1 MILAAEFERCAD
13 RYGGG
18 TAVSGPDSCLGYDA
32 LHRAGLR
39 AAEWFGGVRAADE
52 RPRIGLA
59 ARNSTAWVTAYLGIL
74 HAGAVP
80 FLIDA
85 SASDGELERISED
98 CSLDLL
104 LHDRDAAGEAVPVL
118 PGLTAVQRYTA
129 GRRHPLH
136 PDTEVCRFTSGTTGK
151 PNCLEFSGQAVRAAA
166 ANWAAG
172 TGMTAD
178 DRVLCCAGLSNGLAF
193 NTSLLAAF
201 LVGAQLHLAH
211 GLPTSG
217 RIRRLVAGSRA
228 TRLVAFPALYDSF
241 VRTGGGRADF
251 ASVRVAISSGAPLR
265 PETKE
270 RFTALTGVPMG
281 NYYGVAEAG
290 PLTYSTSTAAESLGR
305 PLPGV
310 DIQTRGPDPQDG
322 AVHVRSASMA
332 TRYLNAPGL
341 LESRID
347 DAGRYATGD
356 RGRLEDGELV
366 LTGRSHRMI
375 NVGGRKVDPVEV
387 GEAVGAVP
395 GVEQAVV
402 LEAPDQH
409 GEPAVAAVLVLRAGS
424 DPGEVRL
431 RLRGSLAD
439 SLAAHKIPTLIRV
452 VDALPTTVIG
462 KPVLHELRSLFDTG
476 TR

>member
-1 MILAAEFERCAD
+1 MTLAAVFTRCAERYAD
-13 RYGGG
+13 RP
-18 TAVSGPDSCLGYDA
+18 ALSGPDSSVDHRA
-32 LHRAGLR
+32 LHERSSR
-39 AAEWFGGVRAADE
+39 AAAWLSGVRAVDD

-59 ARNSTAWVTAYLGIL
+59 ARNSTTWVTAYLGVL

-85 SASDGELERISED
+85 SASDSELERIHED

-104 LHDRDAAGEAVPVL
+104 LHDRATAGDAIPAL
-118 PGLTAVQRYTA
+118 PGLTATRLRTA
-129 GRRHPLH
+129 ERRHPLH
-136 PDTEVCRFTSGTTGK
+136 PDTEVCRFTSGTTGR
-151 PNCLEFSGQAVRAAA
+151 PNCLEFSGRAVRAAA
-166 ANWAAG
+166 ENWAVG
-172 TGMTAD
+172 TAMTAD

-193 NTSLLAAF
+193 NTSLLSSF
-201 LVGAQLHLAH
+201 LVGARLLLSH

-217 RIRRLVAGSRA
+217 RIRRLVAEARP

-265 PETKE
+265 ADTKE
-270 RFTALTGVPMG
+270 RFTELTGVPIG

-290 PLTYSTSTAAESLGR
+290 PLTWSTATSARSLGR

-310 DIQTRGPDPQDG
+310 DIRTRGTVDGDG

-347 DAGRYATGD
+347 GGGHYSTGD
-356 RGRLEDGELV
+356 RGRLEAGELV

-387 GEAVGAVP
+387 GDVVSAVP
-395 GVEQAVV
+395 GVERAVV
-402 LEAPDQH
+402 LEVPDQH
-409 GEPAVAAVLVLRAGS
+409 GEPAVAAVLVLREGLGA
-424 DPGEVRL
+424 DEVRL
-431 RLRGSLAD
+431 RVRDRLP
-439 SLAAHKIPTLIRV
+439 AHKVPTLIRV
-452 VDALPTTVIG
+452 VDAIPTTVIG
-462 KPVLHELRSLFDTG
+462 KPVLHELRSLFDAG
-476 TR
+476 SP

>member
-13 RYGGG
+13 RY
-18 TAVSGPDSCLGYDA
+18 ADRAALFGPDASVDYRA
-32 LHRAGLR
+32 LHRGSLR
-39 AAEWFGGVRAADE
+39 AAEWLGGTRAVDD
-52 RPRIGLA
+52 RLRIGLA

-85 SASDGELERISED
+85 SAGDSELDRIRDD

-104 LHDRDAAGEAVPVL
+104 LHDRDTAGDAVTAL
-118 PGLTAVQRYTA
+118 PGLTATHHRSG

-151 PNCLEFSGQAVRAAA
+151 PNCLEFSGRAVRAAA
-166 ANWAAG
+166 ENWAVG
-172 TGMTAD
+172 TAMTAD
-178 DRVLCCAGLSNGLAF
+178 DRILCCAGLSNGLAF
-193 NTSLLAAF
+193 NTSLLSAF
-201 LVGAQLHLAH
+201 LVGAQLHLSH

-217 RIRRLVAGSRA
+217 RIRRLVAGTRA

-241 VRTGGGRADF
+241 VRTGGDRADF

-265 PETKE
+265 ADTKE
-270 RFTALTGVPMG
+270 RFTELTGVPMG

-290 PLTYSTSTAAESLGR
+290 PLTYSTASAAESLGR

-310 DIQTRGPDPQDG
+310 HIETRGPDARDG

-332 TRYLNAPGL
+332 TRYLNVPGL
-341 LESRID
+341 LESRI
-347 DAGRYATGD
+347 GGGHYGTGD
-356 RGRLEDGELV
+356 RGRLVDGELV
-366 LTGRSHRMI
+366 LTGRSNRMI

-387 GEAVGAVP
+387 GDAVSAVP

-402 LEAPDQH
+402 LEVPDQH
-409 GEPAVAAVLVLRAGS
+409 GEPAVAAVLVLREGLGV
-424 DPGEVRL
+424 GEVRL
-431 RLRGSLAD
+431 RVRD
-439 SLAAHKIPTLIRV
+439 SLAAHKVPTLIRV
-452 VDALPTTVIG
+452 VDSIPATVIG
-462 KPVLHELRSLFDTG
+462 KPVLHELRSLFDAG
-476 TR
+476 PS